1 MEILNN
7 KECFVQLWLQLEHTR
22 QLLEEQHKRFC
33 IRRVLKD
40 WFGSLATDD
49 FIWEVYNLC
58 EQEGLNELPPP
69 SLHAH
74 THRELLRAITAIY
87 LGIGIRKVNIKA
99 LDAAYYIAFPKS
111 KRINVNKK

>member
-1 MEILNN
+1 MEIQNN

-22 QLLEEQHKRFC
+22 QLLWEQHKRFC

-49 FIWEVYNLC
+49 FIWEVCNLC
-58 EQEGLNELPPP
+58 GQEGLNELPPP
-69 SLHAH
+69 SPFSL

-87 LGIGIRKVNIKA
+87 LGIGIRKVNVKA
-99 LDAAYYIAFPKS
+99 LDAAYYTAYPKS
-111 KRINVNKK
+111 KRINEIN